1 MTHSV
6 IVKDEARDSPRD
18 QGTAA
23 FKAENEKLKQRKQ
36 VGKNDMENDRQN
48 QWQIPIEK
56 KIKRVQK
63 RTNCLRK
70 KNRNIECNFIYRGC
84 NERFIKISTT
94 NEKSFRYLI

>member
-70 KNRNIECNFIYRGC
+70 KIEILSVISFIEDAMRGLSKYRQQMKNHSG
-84 NERFIKISTT
+84 I
-94 NEKSFRYLI
+94 